1 MKRDYPDIGLHVP
14 TLLLPRADVPRETW
28 AVVACDQF
36 TSQPEY
42 WEETRR
48 VVGRQ
53 PSTLHMVLPEAQ
65 LGSVDR
71 DAAVAAI
78 NRCMAMYLFEDV
90 LVEQPPGF
98 MLVEREVGRSSPR
111 RGLLVALDLE
121 HFDYSAGA
129 QTLIRSTEGTDPSRL
144 PARVAVR
151 RDAPLETPHVLVLID
166 DPQGTVIEPLFEPT
180 LRPAYDFALMQGG
193 GRVRGWHVEDQAVI
207 DRVAGALGRLR
218 HGEPPLLYAM
228 GDGNHSLAAARAVW
242 ADLKAGGAAADHP
255 GRYALVELVN
265 VHDAALEFAPIHRL
279 VDSEP
284 GPLLAAMGEHH
295 AAAGFECR
303 EFERREDWVA
313 ACGSPAAEGQ
323 HVLPF
328 LGTARYGV
336 ATIAKPKHN
345 LAAATLQTFLDHFR
359 ADHPQVGLDYIHG
372 DDTLM
377 DLANAPGR
385 TGFLLP
391 PMDKHD
397 LFETVLRD
405 GATPP
410 KTFSLGEAHEKRYYM
425 ECRRIRP

>member
-1 MKRDYPDIGLHVP
+1 MRRDYPDIGLHVP
-14 TLLLPRADVPRETW
+14 TLLLPRADVPKETW
-28 AVVACDQF
+28 AVVACDQY

-48 VVGRQ
+48 LVGDE

-90 LVEQPPGF
+90 LVEHPPGF

-166 DPQGTVIEPLFEPT
+166 DPQGTVIEPLFELT

-193 GRVRGWHVEDQAVI
+193 GRGRGWHVEDQAAI

-242 ADLKAGGAAADHP
+242 ADLKAAGAAADHP

-284 GPLLAAMGEHH
+284 EPLLAAMAEHY
-295 AAAGFECR
+295 AAAGFERR
-303 EFERREDWVA
+303 EFSRREDWLA
-313 ACGSPAAEGQ
+313 ACANPAQEG
-323 HVLPF
+323 HAIPF
-328 LGTARYGV
+328 IAAARYGV

-345 LAAATLQTFLDHFR
+345 LAAATLQTFLDRFR
-359 ADHPQVGLDYIHG
+359 ADHPQVALDYIHG
-372 DDTLM
+372 DETLL

-397 LFETVLRD
+397 LFETVVRD